1 MKWFKKLSL
10 LAMAGG
16 LLAGAGGV
24 APASVSAQAPSLD
37 QLLNETV
44 KKMAKTQTVHT
55 VGELKISANILG
67 LGDDTLLEGKF
78 ETSLDLDKAKGFGSV
93 YFNSSA
99 GDYKLI
105 ASLEDGTLYG
115 KENGEDQLQTL
126 DVRTEVEEFQAALKQ
141 VRAMDQGFTPAD
153 LGIDTKLFEIKEIEN
168 GYELR
173 LREDIDGKQVYRDN
187 QVFWNMASAAA
198 IYQSRSDESQT
209 EQQKNISE
217 ALTRHAINEEA
228 FGAFFANK
236 PKFVIQVDKDFQIQ
250 SLELDMSFTI
260 EQDQT
265 KEIGFSGTSR
275 IQGKLTF
282 DRYNEGVE
290 VLRP

>member
-1 MKWFKKLSL
+1 
-10 LAMAGG
+10 
-16 LLAGAGGV
+16 
-24 APASVSAQAPSLD
+24 
-37 QLLNETV
+37 
-44 KKMAKTQTVHT
+44 
-55 VGELKISANILG
+55 
-67 LGDDTLLEGKF
+67 
-78 ETSLDLDKAKGFGSV
+78 
-93 YFNSSA
+93 
-99 GDYKLI
+99 
-105 ASLEDGTLYG
+105 
-115 KENGEDQLQTL
+115 
-126 DVRTEVEEFQAALKQ
+126 
-141 VRAMDQGFTPAD
+141 
-153 LGIDTKLFEIKEIEN
+153 
-168 GYELR
+168 
-173 LREDIDGKQVYRDN
+173 
-187 QVFWNMASAAA
+187 MASAAA

-209 EQQKNISE
+209 EQQKHISE

-265 KEIGFSGTSR
+265 EEIGFSGTSR